1 MSMEEKQELRD
12 DQLQRAASSGVI
24 DDDLLFGSDS
34 DDSFA
39 KDYTVTRDTLRKER
53 LVKRDIAVLQKE
65 KKRREQ
71 DRLYKDEMDKLEAQE
86 LKKSQALAE
95 KQALSEALI
104 R

>member
-1 MSMEEKQELRD
+1 M
-12 DQLQRAASSGVI
+12 
-24 DDDLLFGSDS
+24 LFGSDS

-53 LVKRDIAVLQKE
+53 LVKRDIAVLVKE

-71 DRLYKDEMDKLEAQE
+71 DRLYKAEMDKLEAQE
-86 LKKSQALAE
+86 LRKSQALAE
-95 KQALSEALI
+95 KQALCDALI